1 VRELSKLKEAVA
13 GFLKGSGSYK
23 EAVNNFI
30 KELQKTLIK
39 SDVNVKVV
47 LELTKEIKEKALES
61 EPPPGVLRREWFI
74 KIVYDSL
81 VELFGGEA
89 PEITPKKLP
98 WVIMLVGIQGA
109 GKTTTA
115 GKIAYFYKRK
125 GYRPGLMTTDT
136 YRPAAY
142 DQLKQL
148 AEKIG
153 VPFYGEKDSKD
164 PVKIA
169 KNGLREL
176 LRMGANIIITDTA
189 GRHGYGEEEYLLK
202 EMEDLAKA
210 IQPNEIVL
218 VIDAYIGQKAYDLA
232 KRFHERTPIGSIV
245 ITKLDGT
252 AKGGGAISAVA
263 ATGARIKFVGDGE
276 KIENLE
282 AFNPRKFVSRI
293 LGLGDLETLLE
304 KFKALE
310 ESDKVEK
317 RFQKAMLTGKLT
329 LRDLYAQIQSIKK
342 LGPLAKVLQMIPG
355 ISMMPIDDEKVRLSE
370 EKMDMYLHIMDSM
383 TYEELDN
390 PHIIDRRRINRIA
403 RGSGTRPEDVKD
415 LLHYYDAT
423 KKMLKT
429 LKRRKGLLRKLGMK
443 GGF

>member
-1 VRELSKLKEAVA
+1 MRELSKLKEAVA
-13 GFLKGSGSYK
+13 GFLKGSGSYR

-153 VPFYGEKDSKD
+153 VPFYGEKDGKN

>member
-1 VRELSKLKEAVA
+1 MRELSKLKEAVA

-153 VPFYGEKDSKD
+153 VPFYGEKDGKD

-176 LRMGANIIITDTA
+176 LRTGANIIITDTA

-443 GGF
+443 DGF

>member
-13 GFLKGSGSYK
+13 GFLKGSGSYR

-153 VPFYGEKDSKD
+153 VPFYGEKDGKN